1 MRIDVPMVHV
11 ERLIGFLG
19 FSCVRNKRDWTD
31 DEIALLQLV
40 GQVITN
46 ALHRKNA
53 EARITRAK
61 QEWEQT
67 FDAVHDL
74 ISIFDN
80 EYRIVQANKA
90 LAGKLG
96 CSAEELIGR
105 SCYEVT
111 HGTDRPPAFC
121 PHAQVLTDGNDHVAE
136 VHEDRLGGD
145 FLVSVSPLYDQD
157 GKLRGSVHV
166 ARDITR
172 PSRLKKLCKRRTTS
186 WKNAF
191 NNGPP
196 S

>member
-1 MRIDVPMVHV
+1 
-11 ERLIGFLG
+11 
-19 FSCVRNKRDWTD
+19 
-31 DEIALLQLV
+31 
-40 GQVITN
+40 
-46 ALHRKNA
+46 
-53 EARITRAK
+53 
-61 QEWEQT
+61 
-67 FDAVHDL
+67 
-74 ISIFDN
+74 
-80 EYRIVQANKA
+80 
-90 LAGKLG
+90 
-96 CSAEELIGR
+96 
-105 SCYEVT
+105 
-111 HGTDRPPAFC
+111 
-121 PHAQVLTDGNDHVAE
+121 